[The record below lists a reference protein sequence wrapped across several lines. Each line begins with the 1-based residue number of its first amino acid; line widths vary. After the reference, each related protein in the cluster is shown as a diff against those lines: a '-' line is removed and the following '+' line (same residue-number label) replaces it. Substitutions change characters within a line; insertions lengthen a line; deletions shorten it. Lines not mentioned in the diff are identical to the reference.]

1 MGLEPCKGLVV
12 QLRLEPSLLTA
23 QFLPPKAAHF
33 LSLNVT
39 VTSHCQ
45 FWVFCCPVLFCLL
58 YNLSR

>member
-39 VTSHCQ
+39 VNSGCFAVQ
-45 FWVFCCPVLFCLL
+45 CYFAYFIIYLVSL
-58 YNLSR
+58 